1 MENEKFENL
10 NELLEKK
17 NYAAFMR
24 AADEMNPVDAAD
36 FLTSLPESKQL
47 AVFRMFKKD
56 IAADIFAEL
65 DPEIQEKIISTATDT
80 EISGMIEDLY
90 IDDAVD
96 MLEELPANMVKKILQ
111 VAKPETR
118 SVINKFLS
126 YPEDSAG
133 SIMTAEFIDLRGT
146 MTVEQ
151 AIAHIRKTGNEK
163 ETVYVAY
170 VTDNSRVLKGTIRLE
185 SLLFA
190 DGAAL
195 ISDVM
200 DSDFVCAETLDDK
213 ESVAATISKYDLLA
227 LPVVDKERRLVGIV
241 TVDDAIDVI
250 EDEATEDIEMMAAI
264 TPTDKPYL
272 KTGVFET
279 WKKRIPWLL
288 LLMVSATFTGQI
300 ISGFEEAL
308 SGFPVLIAFIPMLMD
323 TGGNSGGQSS
333 VTVIRGLA
341 LDEIH
346 MRDIFNVIWKEFRV
360 SIMCGVVL
368 AVCNFVK
375 ILVVDN
381 LVFHN
386 NVSPTAALVVC
397 LTLVV
402 TVVVSKFIGCTL
414 PILAKRI
421 GFDPAVMAS
430 PFITT
435 IVDAISLLI
444 YFAFANMFLLG

>member
-36 FLTSLPESKQL
+36 FLASLPESKQL

-56 IAADIFAEL
+56 VAADIFAEL

-346 MRDIFNVIWKEFRV
+346 MRDIFKVIWKEFRV
-360 SIMCGVVL
+360 SIMCGVAL

>member
-1 MENEKFENL
+1 MEKEKFE
-10 NELLEKK
+10 ELTALLDGK
-17 NYAAFMR
+17 NYSAFMR
-24 AADEMNPVDAAD
+24 AVDDVNPIDTAD
-36 FLTSLPESKQL
+36 FLASLPEERQL
-47 AVFRMFKKD
+47 AVFRMFKKT
-56 IAADIFAEL
+56 IAADVFAEL

-80 EISGMIEDLY
+80 EISSMLEDLY

-118 SVINKFLS
+118 TLINKFLS

-146 MTVEQ
+146 MTVEE

-163 ETVYVAY
+163 ETVYVGY
-170 VTDNSRVLKGTIRLE
+170 VTDNARVLKGSIRLE

-190 DGAAL
+190 DGTSL
-195 ISDVM
+195 ISEVM
-200 DSDFVCAETLDDK
+200 DEDIVCAETLDDK
-213 ESVAATISKYDLLA
+213 ESVAAMISKYDLLA
-227 LPVVDKERRLVGIV
+227 VPVVDKERRLVGIV

-250 EDEATEDIEMMAAI
+250 EEAATEDIEVMAAI

-272 KTGVFET
+272 RTGVFET
-279 WKKRIPWLL
+279 WKNRIPWLL

-308 SGFPVLIAFIPMLMD
+308 SGFPMLIAFIPMLMD

-333 VTVIRGLA
+333 ATIVRGLA
-341 LDEIH
+341 LDEIR
-346 MRDIFNVIWKEFRV
+346 MRDIVKVIWKEFRV
-360 SIMCGVVL
+360 SILCGVVL
-368 AVCNFVK
+368 ACCNFVK
-375 ILVVDN
+375 ILLVDN
-381 LVFHN
+381 LIFHN
-386 NVSPTAALVVC
+386 NVSITAALVVC

-402 TVVVSKFIGCTL
+402 TVIVAKFVGCTL
-414 PILAKRI
+414 PILAKRV

-444 YFAFANMFLLG
+444 YFCFANIFLLG

>member
-56 IAADIFAEL
+56 VAADIFAEL

-96 MLEELPANMVKKILQ
+96 MLEVLPANMVKKILQ

-346 MRDIFNVIWKEFRV
+346 MRDIFKVIWKEFRV

>member
-1 MENEKFENL
+1 MENEKFEKL

-24 AADEMNPVDAAD
+24 AADEMNPVDTAD
-36 FLTSLPESKQL
+36 FLASLPESKQL

-56 IAADIFAEL
+56 VAADIFAEL

-346 MRDIFNVIWKEFRV
+346 MRDIFKVIWKEFRV

-368 AVCNFVK
+368 AASNFVK